1 MSNRG
6 IILLLMT
13 LTFSACN
20 SYNYNVLKVDENT
33 LAPKKFGYYY
43 SLPRNVISID
53 ITVLKTKKIAGP
65 YATFA
70 DKYLGIKNAPQINS
84 VKFEMTDIKINSYA
98 EPDPE
103 QFYFVGL
110 GKFKNS
116 KAHAMML
123 RMNESGIIQDV
134 NDNSDALVLQEKIN
148 EKEKSNIDYTE
159 TFKYFAD
166 ANLRE
171 QIDTIIEKV
180 NMDTGIVVKQILKR
194 SLVEKT
200 LEEKASEAANF
211 ITKVKQER
219 LDILT
224 GAQEVAYTDASLRL
238 MNDELSKLEDEY
250 MMLFTGTS
258 QTETFH
264 YRYTYLPE
272 SQIYNASVPLFKF
285 SNYAGVV
292 DDKFQGGEIVYIQI
306 NRAKN
311 TINLG
316 NFAKNN
322 LPDKTKNI
330 GFYYRVPEY
339 SKFSIIYQKDL
350 KAEASFLISQFGVV
364 LNLPAVNNKI
374 QFFPN
379 TGAIRKVEVK

>member
-250 MMLFTGTS
+250 MMLFTGTN

-292 DDKFQGGEIVYIQI
+292 DDKFQGGEIV
-306 NRAKN
+306 
-311 TINLG
+311 
-316 NFAKNN
+316 
-322 LPDKTKNI
+322 
-330 GFYYRVPEY
+330 
-339 SKFSIIYQKDL
+339 
-350 KAEASFLISQFGVV
+350 
-364 LNLPAVNNKI
+364 
-374 QFFPN
+374 
-379 TGAIRKVEVK
+379 